1 MNHLFLQE
9 FMALLAGLGVIILLT
24 AKFHLH
30 AFFALLIAC
39 FITGLGLQ
47 MPLADIINVTK
58 EGFGNILK
66 SLGLI
71 IVLGTCL
78 GILLEQS
85 GSTKAMANYI
95 LKKVGK
101 KNASLALSLTGFVVG
116 LPVFC
121 DSGYIVLNGLNKSFS
136 QKSGTSIVVMSV
148 SLATGLYAVH
158 CLVPPHP
165 GAAAAA
171 GTLNVDF
178 GKLILVGSLIAIPS
192 MLVGHLWAV
201 LAGRN
206 TIQRHDDAGI
216 EEEEKVISDEPSAL
230 KAFLPIIVPILLI
243 SLSSIIKTTA
253 LKQAAWKDLLLFL
266 GDPVI
271 ALSIGILLALATKK
285 NWGRNQVNFFLKEAA
300 EKAGG
305 ILVIIGAGGAFGAIL
320 ATAKIGNHLNEIFAL
335 EHLGLLF
342 PFLVC
347 SLIKTAQGS
356 STVAI
361 ITTAPILFPLLKPLG
376 LDSENGRML
385 AVLSMGAGSMM
396 VSHAN
401 DAYFW
406 VITKFSGLEV
416 KTMLKVYSLATVF
429 MGLTTLLMVYFLSLF
444 LL

>member
-1 MNHLFLQE
+1 
-9 FMALLAGLGVIILLT
+9 
-24 AKFHLH
+24 
-30 AFFALLIAC
+30 
-39 FITGLGLQ
+39 
-47 MPLADIINVTK
+47 
-58 EGFGNILK
+58 
-66 SLGLI
+66 
-71 IVLGTCL
+71 
-78 GILLEQS
+78 
-85 GSTKAMANYI
+85 MANYI

-136 QKSGTSIVVMSV
+136 RKTGTSIVVMSV

-178 GKLILVGSLIAIPS
+178 GKLILYGSLIAIPT

-201 LAGRN
+201 LVGKKS
-206 TIQRHDDAGI
+206 IQPNDASI
-216 EEEEKVISDEPSAL
+216 LEEEPDITDEPSAF
-230 KAFLPIIVPILLI
+230 KAFQPIIVPILLI
-243 SLSSIIKTTA
+243 SASSILKTSAIKHER
-253 LKQAAWKDLLLFL
+253 WIDPILFL

-271 ALSIGILLALATKK
+271 ALSIGVLLALATKK
-285 NWGRNQVNFFLKEAA
+285 KWGKNQINFFLKEAV

-320 ATAKIGNHLNEIFAL
+320 ATAKIGNHLNEVFAL
-335 EHLGLLF
+335 EKLGLLF

-361 ITTAPILFPLLKPLG
+361 ITTAPIIFPLLKPLG
-376 LDSENGRML
+376 LDSENGRLL

-416 KTMLKVYSLATVF
+416 KTMLKVYSVATVF
-429 MGLTTLLMVYFLSLF
+429 MGLTTLLMAYLLSLF
-444 LL
+444 LQ